1 MPLAPRIIL
10 SFGDCDIDVE
20 RRELRR
26 ANTAMNVEP
35 QVFDLLVYLVRNGDR
50 VLSKD
55 EIFASVCEQLANTA
69 WSAGTT
75 AAVLHYVLALAGFAL
90 TVRGS
95 IEIGCLCGTAGSNV
109 YGPDPFAR

>member
-1 MPLAPRIIL
+1 MPLAPRMII

-35 QVFDLLVYLVRNGDR
+35 QVFDLLVYLERNGDR

-55 EIFASVCEQLANTA
+55 EIFASVCEQLASTA

-75 AAVLHYVLALAGFAL
+75 AAVLHYV
-90 TVRGS
+90 RRR
-95 IEIGCLCGTAGSNV
+95 
-109 YGPDPFAR
+109 PDLHSPSGDLSRSAASRHSVVDRI

>member
-1 MPLAPRIIL
+1 MIL

-35 QVFDLLVYLVRNGDR
+35 QVLDLLVYLERNGDR

-55 EIFASVCEQLANTA
+55 EIFASVCEQLASTA

-75 AAVLHYVLALAGFAL
+75 AAVLHYVLALPGFAL
-90 TVRGS
+90 TVWGF
-95 IEIGCLCGTAGSNV
+95 IEIGCLRGSAGSNAH
-109 YGPDPFAR
+109 GPDPLAR